1 MKMGENKFSAQDVIK
16 YLSANELEKVFKY
29 FGEEKYS
36 KLISKKIV
44 NKRKYG
50 NLLTEDLVDIVN
62 STKKTLQK
70 NKSTKI
76 FQALRILV
84 NNEISE
90 LILGLS
96 KSSNLISQDGVI
108 AVITFH
114 SLEDRICKF
123 FLNEISSLKKNF
135 KIFTN

>member
-70 NKSTKI
+70 KI
-76 FQALRILV
+76 
-84 NNEISE
+84 
-90 LILGLS
+90 
-96 KSSNLISQDGVI
+96 NLQ
-108 AVITFH
+108 
-114 SLEDRICKF
+114 KF
-123 FLNEISSLKKNF
+123 FKH
-135 KIFTN
+135 